1 MFLTSDNKLK
11 TKWLEYGAGIT
22 GLIIVLGMLWFDKPL
37 YVLMR
42 KLDCGAWRIFDYIFD
57 AKIWLALTGMLMLF
71 VWLKKALNNMSMFK
85 KVLLYPLPVAILCA
99 IIGTSGIWYFFDLS
113 VANMLLCFLMYLTV
127 LIILLGIPIFLALN
141 SNSKHKTA
149 IITLDIVGMLIGVLY
164 IVSLVWGIIEYS
176 KSGKRKFNIPSIR
189 TNYAFLIFSSV
200 LSAGIVAK
208 IIKICVGR
216 FRPIFFEALDI
227 TGFRPFSLEWAF
239 NSMPSGHTTAT
250 FAGLIMAG
258 MLAPKIKPIT
268 WTLAIIVGVSRV
280 AIGAH
285 WPTDVILGAFIG
297 MVAADVV
304 KYLAFK
310 RK

>member
-1 MFLTSDNKLK
+1 MFLTADNKLK
-11 TKWLEYGAGIT
+11 IKWLAYGAGIT
-22 GLIIVLGMLWFDKPL
+22 TLLIAMGMMWFDKWL
-37 YVLMR
+37 YVWLR
-42 KLDCGAWRIFDYIFD
+42 HFDCNAWRVFDYTFD
-57 AKIWLALTGMLMLF
+57 VK
-71 VWLKKALNNMSMFK
+71 VWLILTA
-85 KVLLYPLPVAILCA
+85 VLLIFVYEKKSLDLGVKYKNQKSKFSIVV
-99 IIGTSGIWYFFDLS
+99 FFKDF
-113 VANMLLCFLMYLTV
+113 M
-127 LIILLGIPIFLALN
+127 
-141 SNSKHKTA
+141 
-149 IITLDIVGMLIGVLY
+149 
-164 IVSLVWGIIEYS
+164 
-176 KSGKRKFNIPSIR
+176 GKVR

-200 LSAGIVAK
+200 LSASVVAK

-216 FRPIFFEALDI
+216 FRPIFFEALGI

-268 WTLAIIVGVSRV
+268 WTLAVIVGVSRV

-297 MVAADVV
+297 MVAADLI
-304 KYLAFK
+304 KYWAFN

>member
-1 MFLTSDNKLK
+1 MFLTPDNKLK
-11 TKWLEYGAGIT
+11 TKSLAWGTVIT
-22 GLIIVLGMLWFDKPL
+22 ALLIMGGMLWFDKPL
-37 YVLMR
+37 FVLLR
-42 KLDCGAWRIFDYIFD
+42 KLDCGLWRIFDYVFD
-57 AKIWLALTGMLMLF
+57 AKIWLALT
-71 VWLKKALNNMSMFK
+71 
-85 KVLLYPLPVAILCA
+85 AILLLVVY
-99 IIGTSGIWYFFDLS
+99 IKKSLDLG
-113 VANMLLCFLMYLTV
+113 VKYKNT
-127 LIILLGIPIFLALN
+127 
-141 SNSKHKTA
+141 NSKFS
-149 IITLDIVGMLIGVLY
+149 ISVLF
-164 IVSLVWGIIEYS
+164 
-176 KSGKRKFNIPSIR
+176 KDFMGKVR

-216 FRPIFFEALDI
+216 FRPVFFEAFGM

-258 MLAPKIKPIT
+258 MLSPKIKPVT
-268 WTLAIIVGVSRV
+268 WTLAIIVGLSRV
-280 AIGAH
+280 AAGAH

>member
-1 MFLTSDNKLK
+1 MFLTPDNKLK
-11 TKWLEYGAGIT
+11 TKSLAWGTVIT
-22 GLIIVLGMLWFDKPL
+22 ALLILGGMLWFDKPL
-37 YVLMR
+37 FVLLR
-42 KLDCGAWRIFDYIFD
+42 KLDCGLWRIFDYVFD
-57 AKIWLALTGMLMLF
+57 AKIWLALT
-71 VWLKKALNNMSMFK
+71 
-85 KVLLYPLPVAILCA
+85 AILLLVVY
-99 IIGTSGIWYFFDLS
+99 IKKSLDLG
-113 VANMLLCFLMYLTV
+113 VKYKNT
-127 LIILLGIPIFLALN
+127 
-141 SNSKHKTA
+141 NSKFS
-149 IITLDIVGMLIGVLY
+149 ISVLF
-164 IVSLVWGIIEYS
+164 
-176 KSGKRKFNIPSIR
+176 KDFMGKVR

-200 LSAGIVAK
+200 LSAGVIAK

-216 FRPIFFEALDI
+216 FRPVFFEAFGM

-258 MLAPKIKPIT
+258 MLSPKIKQVT
-268 WTLAIIVGVSRV
+268 WTLAIIVGLSRV
-280 AIGAH
+280 AAGAH

>member
-1 MFLTSDNKLK
+1 MFLTPDNKLK
-11 TKWLEYGAGIT
+11 TKSLAWGTVIT
-22 GLIIVLGMLWFDKPL
+22 ALLIMGGMLWFDKPL
-37 YVLMR
+37 FVLLR
-42 KLDCGAWRIFDYIFD
+42 KLDCGLWRIFDYVFD
-57 AKIWLALTGMLMLF
+57 AKIWLALT
-71 VWLKKALNNMSMFK
+71 
-85 KVLLYPLPVAILCA
+85 AILLLVVY
-99 IIGTSGIWYFFDLS
+99 IKKSLDLG
-113 VANMLLCFLMYLTV
+113 VKYKNT
-127 LIILLGIPIFLALN
+127 
-141 SNSKHKTA
+141 NSKFS
-149 IITLDIVGMLIGVLY
+149 ISVLF
-164 IVSLVWGIIEYS
+164 
-176 KSGKRKFNIPSIR
+176 KDFMGKVR

-200 LSAGIVAK
+200 LSAGVIAK

-216 FRPIFFEALDI
+216 FRPVFFEAFGM

-258 MLAPKIKPIT
+258 MLAPKIKPVT
-268 WTLAIIVGVSRV
+268 WTLAIIVGLSRV
-280 AIGAH
+280 AAGAH

>member
-11 TKWLEYGAGIT
+11 TKSLAWGSVIT
-22 GLIIVLGMLWFDKPL
+22 ALLIMGGMVWFDKPL
-37 YVLMR
+37 FVLLR
-42 KLDCGAWRIFDYIFD
+42 KLDCGLWRIFDYVFD
-57 AKIWLALTGMLMLF
+57 AKIWLALT
-71 VWLKKALNNMSMFK
+71 
-85 KVLLYPLPVAILCA
+85 AILLLVVY
-99 IIGTSGIWYFFDLS
+99 IKKSLDLG
-113 VANMLLCFLMYLTV
+113 VKYKNT
-127 LIILLGIPIFLALN
+127 
-141 SNSKHKTA
+141 NSKFS
-149 IITLDIVGMLIGVLY
+149 ISVLF
-164 IVSLVWGIIEYS
+164 
-176 KSGKRKFNIPSIR
+176 KDFMGKVR

-200 LSAGIVAK
+200 LSAGVIAK

-216 FRPIFFEALDI
+216 FRPVFFEAFGM

-258 MLAPKIKPIT
+258 MLSPKIKPVT
-268 WTLAIIVGVSRV
+268 WTLAIIVGLSRV
-280 AIGAH
+280 AAGAH

>member
-1 MFLTSDNKLK
+1 
-11 TKWLEYGAGIT
+11 
-22 GLIIVLGMLWFDKPL
+22 V
-37 YVLMR
+37 
-42 KLDCGAWRIFDYIFD
+42 FD
-57 AKIWLALTGMLMLF
+57 AKIWLALT
-71 VWLKKALNNMSMFK
+71 
-85 KVLLYPLPVAILCA
+85 AILLLVVY
-99 IIGTSGIWYFFDLS
+99 IKKSLDLG
-113 VANMLLCFLMYLTV
+113 VKYKNT
-127 LIILLGIPIFLALN
+127 
-141 SNSKHKTA
+141 NSKFS
-149 IITLDIVGMLIGVLY
+149 ISVLF
-164 IVSLVWGIIEYS
+164 
-176 KSGKRKFNIPSIR
+176 KDFMGKVR

-200 LSAGIVAK
+200 LSAGVIAK

-216 FRPIFFEALDI
+216 FRPVFFEAFGM

-258 MLAPKIKPIT
+258 MLAPKIKPVT
-268 WTLAIIVGVSRV
+268 WTLAIIVGLSRV
-280 AIGAH
+280 AAGAH

>member
-1 MFLTSDNKLK
+1 MFLTPDNKLK
-11 TKWLEYGAGIT
+11 TKSLAWGTVIT
-22 GLIIVLGMLWFDKPL
+22 ALLIMGGMLWFDKPL
-37 YVLMR
+37 FVLLR
-42 KLDCGAWRIFDYIFD
+42 KLDCGLWRIFDYVFD
-57 AKIWLALTGMLMLF
+57 AKIWLALT
-71 VWLKKALNNMSMFK
+71 
-85 KVLLYPLPVAILCA
+85 AILLLVVY
-99 IIGTSGIWYFFDLS
+99 IKKSLDLG
-113 VANMLLCFLMYLTV
+113 VKYKNT
-127 LIILLGIPIFLALN
+127 
-141 SNSKHKTA
+141 NSKFS
-149 IITLDIVGMLIGVLY
+149 ISVLF
-164 IVSLVWGIIEYS
+164 
-176 KSGKRKFNIPSIR
+176 KDFMGKVR

-200 LSAGIVAK
+200 LSAGVIAK

-216 FRPIFFEALDI
+216 FRPVFFEAFGM

-258 MLAPKIKPIT
+258 MLSPKIKPVT
-268 WTLAIIVGVSRV
+268 WTLAIIVGLSRV
-280 AIGAH
+280 AAGAH

>member
-1 MFLTSDNKLK
+1 MFLTPDNKLK
-11 TKWLEYGAGIT
+11 KKWLAYGAVIT
-22 GLIIVLGMLWFDKPL
+22 ALVIMLGMAWFDKPL
-37 YVLMR
+37 YVLLR
-42 KLDCGAWRIFDYIFD
+42 RLDCNAWYLFDYIFD
-57 AKIWLALTGMLMLF
+57 AK
-71 VWLKKALNNMSMFK
+71 VWL
-85 KVLLYPLPVAILCA
+85 VLTAILLLLVFVKKSLD
-99 IIGTSGIWYFFDLS
+99 SGIKYKNTKSKFSFS
-113 VANMLLCFLMYLTV
+113 VLFKDFM
-127 LIILLGIPIFLALN
+127 
-141 SNSKHKTA
+141 
-149 IITLDIVGMLIGVLY
+149 
-164 IVSLVWGIIEYS
+164 
-176 KSGKRKFNIPSIR
+176 GKVR

-200 LSAGIVAK
+200 LSAGVTAK

-216 FRPIFFEALDI
+216 FRPIFFEALGI

-268 WTLAIIVGVSRV
+268 WTLAIIVGASRV

-297 MVAADVV
+297 MVAADIV

>member
-1 MFLTSDNKLK
+1 MFLTPDNKLK
-11 TKWLEYGAGIT
+11 TKSLAWGSVIT
-22 GLIIVLGMLWFDKPL
+22 ALLIMGGMLWFDKPL
-37 YVLMR
+37 FVLLR
-42 KLDCGAWRIFDYIFD
+42 KLDCGLWRIFDYVFD
-57 AKIWLALTGMLMLF
+57 AKIWLALT
-71 VWLKKALNNMSMFK
+71 
-85 KVLLYPLPVAILCA
+85 AILLLVVY
-99 IIGTSGIWYFFDLS
+99 IKKSLDLG
-113 VANMLLCFLMYLTV
+113 VKYKNT
-127 LIILLGIPIFLALN
+127 
-141 SNSKHKTA
+141 NSKFS
-149 IITLDIVGMLIGVLY
+149 ISVLF
-164 IVSLVWGIIEYS
+164 
-176 KSGKRKFNIPSIR
+176 KDFMGKVR

-200 LSAGIVAK
+200 LSAGVIAK

-216 FRPIFFEALDI
+216 FRPVFFEAFGM

-258 MLAPKIKPIT
+258 MLAPKIKPVT
-268 WTLAIIVGVSRV
+268 WTLAIIVGLSRV
-280 AIGAH
+280 AAGAH